1 MCWLLGLGF
10 CGVRLVLG
18 QETEMGWRL
27 REGSGSR
34 GGIPQGKAAGFVL
47 AHGGGKKVKG
57 GAQDFSLFSLW
68 VVVAACRELDC
79 LPLAAVEVAVG
90 KTTTRPVLCSIS

>member
-1 MCWLLGLGF
+1 MEAGESHRGKP
-10 CGVRLVLG
+10 VL
-18 QETEMGWRL
+18 
-27 REGSGSR
+27 
-34 GGIPQGKAAGFVL
+34 FF
-47 AHGGGKKVKG
+47 AHRDRGGKKVKG
-57 GAQDFSLFSLW
+57 NAQDFSLFSLW